1 MCRSSKKIK
10 NMTGE
15 VTFNIFGMLT
25 SDSAIEIDMAL
36 EKEDGVIEANT
47 SSAMQQTGVT
57 FDPKITNL
65 SKIITVIRK
74 LGYEVEIT
82 NGTVQ

>member
-1 MCRSSKKIK
+1 
-10 NMTGE
+10 MTGK
-15 VTFNIFGMLT
+15 VVFNIFGMLS

-36 EKEDGVIEANT
+36 EKMDGVIESNT
-47 SSAMQQTGVT
+47 NSALQQTEVT

-65 SKIITVIRK
+65 YKIINILRK
-74 LGYEVEIT
+74 LGYEVEIA

>member
-1 MCRSSKKIK
+1 
-10 NMTGE
+10 MTGK
-15 VTFNIFGMLT
+15 VVFNIFGMLS

-36 EKEDGVIEANT
+36 EKTDGVIESNT
-47 SSAMQQTGVT
+47 SSAMQQIEVT

-65 SKIITVIRK
+65 YKIINKLRK
-74 LGYEVEIT
+74 FDCEVEIA